1 MVIGI
6 LVFIWCEIDSELF
19 YIINS
24 LQKAMYWMQVSI
36 NSKVQFNGNKLG
48 EF

>member
-6 LVFIWCEIDSELF
+6 LVFIRCEIDSELF
-19 YIINS
+19 YVINS
-24 LQKAMYWMQVSI
+24 LQKAMYWMHVSV
-36 NSKVQFNGNKLG
+36 NRKVKFNGNKLG